1 MKYKQI
7 LAFGDSVVFGDELT
21 KSFCPQQQNQL
32 AFPGVLG
39 ELLDI
44 PVINCAMI
52 GGSNVRSLRV
62 LPEML
67 LAYPNSL
74 VLFCYT
80 SFDRSEF
87 YLPTADQSIPN
98 DQFHVP
104 LGINFTHANAGKEH
118 QFYNETYL
126 KYFCHPV
133 HEKFNW
139 REYNALFTVQTF
151 CEHYAADYRQIF
163 LYGDMIFNHSLEQ
176 SVILEH
182 VDREKIIQF
191 GNFHDNLGKG
201 SVYSWLRQQHANFCP
216 GGHPDKDAHQQIAKH
231 ILEHL

>member
-1 MKYKQI
+1 MYKQI

-21 KSFCPQQQNQL
+21 EFYNPAVQNTL
-32 AFPGVLG
+32 AFPGIVGQELG
-39 ELLDI
+39 V

-52 GGSNVRSLRV
+52 GGSNVRSLRL

-67 LAYPNSL
+67 LSYPDSL

-87 YLPTADQSIPN
+87 YLPTAGKDIPN
-98 DQFHVP
+98 DRFHVP
-104 LGINFTHANAGKEH
+104 LGINFTGVDTGQEH
-118 QFYNETYL
+118 CTYNDIYL

-151 CEHYAADYRQIF
+151 CEQYAADYRQIF
-163 LYGDMIFNHSLEQ
+163 LYGDMIFKHSLEQ
-176 SVILEH
+176 SIILEH
-182 VDREKIIQF
+182 IDQEKIIQF
-191 GNFHDNLGKG
+191 GNFHDNISKG
-201 SVYSWLRQQHANFCP
+201 SVYSWLYQQNANFCS
-216 GGHPDKDAHQQIAKH
+216 GGHPDQQAHQLIAKH
-231 ILEHL
+231 ILDQL